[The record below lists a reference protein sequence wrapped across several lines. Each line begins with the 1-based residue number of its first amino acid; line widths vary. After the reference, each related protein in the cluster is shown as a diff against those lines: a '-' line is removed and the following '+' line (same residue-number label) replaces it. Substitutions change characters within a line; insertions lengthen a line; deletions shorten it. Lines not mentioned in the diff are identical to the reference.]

1 MFDWFLKAALVIK
14 FEIIFSLQDRIFS
27 NFFKVLCTRNWIL
40 TCHVQRSV
48 DAVRCNG
55 VNVLANVVENMR
67 A

>member
-1 MFDWFLKAALVIK
+1 MFDWFLKAALVIE

-27 NFFKVLCTRNWIL
+27 NFFKVLCTRNWIS

-48 DAVRCNG
+48 DGVRCNG
-55 VNVLANVVENMR
+55 GNVLANLVENMR

>member
-1 MFDWFLKAALVIK
+1 MFDWFLKAALVIE

-27 NFFKVLCTRNWIL
+27 NFFKVLCARNWIS

-55 VNVLANVVENMR
+55 GNVLANLVENMR